1 MEITLLQQCVFEFLG
16 TMILVLMGDGV
27 CAACTLNK
35 SKAQGAG
42 WVVITFAWGFAV
54 MCGVFIAGPYSGAH
68 LNPAVSVGLALAGT
82 FPWASVAPYIAA
94 QLLGGFLGAVLVWV
108 FYKYHFDASSDNPDG
123 MLCCFCT
130 MPAIDKRG
138 NNLFSEILAT
148 FVLVF
153 IILAIGTSGNT
164 AHMGDAPIGMGSLGA
179 FPVTCLIIALGM
191 SLGGTTGY
199 AMNPARDLPPRL
211 AHAILPIKGKRDSG
225 WAYSWVPVAGPLVGG
240 IIAAGLYLLVY

>member
-1 MEITLLQQCVFEFLG
+1 MGTTLFQQCIFEFLG

-27 CAACTLNK
+27 CAATTLNK
-35 SKAQGAG
+35 SKAQGGG
-42 WVVITFAWGFAV
+42 WVVVSFAWGFAV

-82 FPWASVAPYIAA
+82 FPWASVVPYICA
-94 QLLGGFLGAVLVWV
+94 QLTGGFVGAVLVWAY
-108 FYKYHFDASSDNPDG
+108 YKYHFDATKDNPDG
-123 MLCCFCT
+123 MLGCFCT
-130 MPAIDKRG
+130 MPAIEKKG
-138 NNLFSEILAT
+138 NNLLSEIVAT

-153 IILAIGTSGNT
+153 VILALGTDGNMSH
-164 AHMGDAPIGMGSLGA
+164 AGDTPVGMGSLGA

-199 AMNPARDLPPRL
+199 AMNPARDLPPRI

-225 WAYSWVPVAGPLVGG
+225 WSYSWVPVVGPLIGG
-240 IIAAGLYLLVY
+240 IIAAVLYLLVY